1 MDDEEIK
8 NSSKVSQSQEKSKE
22 KNEFTD
28 EEIEIEEVENEEEED
43 IKSSSKGEKT
53 NSINSSSKEPTPQDK
68 YLLELN
74 TDGLPEIPNNKI
86 LSCNIGSLLNISLY
100 NGLPISSNIALIS
113 DALQIFKSHDFID
126 KLIEDSLNKEK
137 NLENNYFEEKL
148 KAFMKSPSMINTKIF
163 FQIKCERAGNITF
176 VFMYKDESDNNKIK
190 FSKPFYI
197 LVNPLIELNKEIKLE
212 INQIRMQ
219 TVIPKNIGKIED
231 DFDTY
236 FSEASLLG
244 YNFIHFKTLQSLS
257 SSDNLYSIKD
267 HNELNNIFF

>member
-8 NSSKVSQSQEKSKE
+8 NSSKVSQSHEKSKE

-113 DALQIFKSHDFID
+113 DALQIFPSHDFID

-137 NLENNYFEEKL
+137 NLENNYFEENL
-148 KAFMKSPSMINTKIF
+148 KAFMKFPSMINTKIF

-176 VFMYKDESDNNKIK
+176 VFMYNDENDNNKIK
-190 FSKPFYI
+190 FSKPFNI
-197 LVNPLIELNKEIKLE
+197 LVNPLIEINKEIKLE

-236 FSEASLLG
+236 FS
-244 YNFIHFKTLQSLS
+244 
-257 SSDNLYSIKD
+257 
-267 HNELNNIFF
+267 